1 MINPNRSYKQTV
13 TAVVVKLDA
22 PDSYIPYITLQT
34 ADGMRYEGDLKRS
47 HSQWNKIK
55 VGDSVGFSL
64 KWSIMADKPMI
75 SSVTRRRKS
84 KACVLVHAWNPN
96 GTNDIEIL
104 IDGETVESMPE
115 ALFGVYLGGVD
126 SKVIPIGRCLKHIAV
141 SPVCDGSKA
150 LKLLN
155 KYV

>member
-22 PDSYIPYITLQT
+22 HDSYIPYITLQT

-55 VGDSVGFSL
+55 VGDMVGFSL
-64 KWSIMADKPMI
+64 EWSIMADKPMI
-75 SSVTRRRKS
+75 SQVTRRRKS
-84 KACVLVHAWNPN
+84 KACVLVHYWNPN

-115 ALFGVYLGGVD
+115 ALFGLDIGSVD
-126 SKVIPIGRCLKHIAV
+126 AKIIPIDRCMRKIAV
-141 SPVCDGSKA
+141 SPVCNGTKA
-150 LKLLN
+150 LELLK